1 MSSPPRLRIC
11 VGCRRQAH
19 RSEFVRVFV
28 DSGGEAAVDDTLA
41 YRGRGA
47 YLCRSQ
53 ACLKAAV
60 KSSRLARALRAEVP
74 DTVIISLADIIGDG
88 GI

>member
-1 MSSPPRLRIC
+1 M
-11 VGCRRQAH
+11 
-19 RSEFVRVFV
+19 
-28 DSGGEAAVDDTLA
+28 DDTLA

-53 ACLKAAV
+53 ACLKAVV
-60 KSSRLARALRAEVP
+60 KSSRLARALRAKVP